1 MANLKLNS
9 TIKYE
14 NGNDGYYVQMKRRH
28 FPWWLLLLLPLLL
41 LIQCEKDIC
50 VTLTDCETGEIICS
64 QDVLL
69 EYQAHLIFKDGGFRL
84 SDSLSIVNQTDE
96 TGTAC
101 FSKLPCSLFSYIF
114 YCLSDCDIIAGGGCY
129 EIDSLKT
136 NFHYTDHVD
145 MCLNPK
151 YVDAKIK
158 IYDAELGYVLPDGE
172 LRYEYQEP
180 NGDIRS
186 ETLKADADGMV
197 TIPHVRYCSDVK
209 LLHASCDGYADTSKT
224 DMPCADLLN
233 PDSENS
239 AMRLHPLKA
248 RFTFFVFDKETKKP
262 IPYAE
267 AVVTLKNPD
276 GSTETRTVHTSTD
289 GRGIAVYD
297 KDAFVLAVIAIHA
310 TKPYYKDG
318 DLEGGPFTVRDF
330 IPQPDP
336 VRTVWL
342 VPDPFTIVFK
352 NIDCHTKKP
361 IQGVTNTIKIT
372 DPAGNV
378 TIITRTSDAKGV
390 FPITAKEGSKI
401 EITAEKKPYYQTTQ
415 YTVPSFKN
423 KTEVI
428 ELCPEMVTVHFRTVD
443 AASWALLPG
452 CTLKITG
459 SISGS
464 LMPKNSGGGSFDVT
478 FRRDERITI
487 IAEKSGYKGNY
498 DKVKNNTYDELA
510 LSPDQK
516 RRDIPLKTPPPPSK
530 YPTQECNGGGSV
542 LKPTASD
549 VKYSVETYIMDMPSG
564 IVKLSYDF
572 MSVPDAIQIYDGTDI
587 VGKPIYDSNGFVSG
601 TNTVSVNFTKGA
613 ITVVLTSN
621 KTQSTAW
628 SYEVHC
634 P

>member
-14 NGNDGYYVQMKRRH
+14 NGNDSYYVQMTRRH
-28 FPWWLLLLLPLLL
+28 FPWWILLLLPLLL

-50 VTLTDCETGEIICS
+50 VTITDCETGEKICN

-69 EYQAHLIFKDGGFRL
+69 EYQAHLIFKDDGLCF
-84 SDSLSIVNQTDE
+84 SDSLSVVQQTDE

-101 FSKLPCSLFSYIF
+101 FTKLPCSLFSYIF

-136 NFHYTDHVD
+136 NFHYTNHLDI
-145 MCLNPK
+145 CLTQK

-158 IYDAELGYVLPDGE
+158 IYDAESGYVLPDGV
-172 LRYEYQEP
+172 LRYEYVE
-180 NGDIRS
+180 NDGTIRTD
-186 ETLKADADGMV
+186 TLKADADGMV
-197 TIPHVRYCSDVK
+197 TIPHVKYCSNIK
-209 LLHASCDGYADTSKT
+209 LLHASCDGYEDAEKT
-224 DMPCADLLN
+224 EIPCTDLLD

-239 AMRLHPLKA
+239 AMRLKPLKE
-248 RFTFFVFDKETKKP
+248 RFTFFVCDKDTKKP

-267 AVVTLKNPD
+267 CAVTLTNPD
-276 GSTETRTVHTSTD
+276 GTVEKRTVHTSTD

-310 TKPYYKDG
+310 SKAYYKDG

-330 IPQPDP
+330 IPQPDT
-336 VRTVWL
+336 VRTIWL
-342 VPDPFTIVFK
+342 EPDPFTIVFK
-352 NIDCHTKKP
+352 DIDCQTKKP
-361 IQGVTNTIKIT
+361 IAGVVNTIKIT

-378 TIITRTSDAKGV
+378 TTITRTSDSKGV

-401 EITAEKKPYYQTTQ
+401 EITAEKKPYYITTQ
-415 YTVPSFKN
+415 YIVSSFKN

-428 ELCPEMVTVHFRTVD
+428 ELCPEMVTIRFRTVD
-443 AASWALLPG
+443 NATWDILPG

-498 DKVKNNTYDELA
+498 DKVKNNTYAELTS
-510 LSPDQK
+510 SPDQK
-516 RRDIPLKTPPPPSK
+516 RRDIPLKKTPPPSK

-542 LKPTASD
+542 LKPTSSD
-549 VKYSVETYIMDMPSG
+549 VKYSVETYILGMPSG
-564 IVKLSYDF
+564 SVNVSYDF

-587 VGKPIYDSNGFVSG
+587 TGKPIYDSNGFVSG
-601 TNTVSVNFTKGA
+601 KNTVSVKFTKGA
-613 ITVVLTSN
+613 ITIVLTSN
-621 KTQSTAW
+621 KTESTAW